1 MYKKLFKSFVNKV
14 KNSNNIWIVPQQR
27 KATSFHIKVVAKRKV
42 IGFEVEHRVMP
53 IDTFFPIEIFN
64 FVIDELFK
72 SPTKSLERGNGLKN
86 PIGGLGMGLN
96 TVESLVAIRF
106 YAKTQGQ
113 FVDRRISVIANIL
126 VESGVCV
133 HGKRIL
139 RLKNIG
145 GNYGNGSNPIGIYNP
160 KNTPK
165 KPIGTNDK
173 DLPEYLIENK
183 NKIINNPDQII
194 NLVNKN
200 YSKEIFMD
208 FDVIKEFHK
217 KFPNLKKS
225 PIQRKQVSDLFKNK
239 EYYLGFIAAMIWGG
253 INASRP
259 RKVKKIDKENN
270 EIAKFETIDL
280 YKLLKQNPIQVVA
293 IIKQVEKYLIQGKNK
308 ECFDYLLSDKGK
320 LQGVGFA
327 YFTKLM
333 YFLGHHNPLVKT
345 KPLIFDKWTSNAY
358 FALLIDSSQVEKIN
372 KFYTKSVDPNYKTVG
387 LTSLKSS
394 AYNSYVNDMEI
405 WANKLGVS
413 ASKLEEFIFG
423 VSLRKNNTKSNPR
436 NQLWK
441 IILEYPHS
449 KIKDIKKKK

>member
-1 MYKKLFKSFVNKV
+1 MYKKLFQSFVKTV
-14 KNSNNIWIVPQQR
+14 KNSNNIWMIPQQR
-27 KATSFHIKVVAKRKV
+27 GAQPFDIKVVAKNQV
-42 IGFEVEHRVMP
+42 LGFEVEHRVMP
-53 IDTFFPIEIFN
+53 IDTFFPIELFN
-64 FVIDELFK
+64 FVIAELFQ

-86 PIGGLGMGLN
+86 RIGGVGMGIN
-96 TVESLVAIRF
+96 TIESKVAIRF
-106 YAKTQGQ
+106 YAKRRGQ

-126 VESGVCV
+126 VESGVCE
-133 HGKRIL
+133 HGKGIL

-145 GNYGNGSNPIGIYNP
+145 GNFKSGNNPIGINNP

-173 DLPEYLIENK
+173 DLPEYLIKNK
-183 NKIINNPDQII
+183 NKIIDNPDQFI
-194 NLVNKN
+194 NLINKN
-200 YSKEIFMD
+200 YGKEIYME
-208 FDVIKEFHK
+208 FDVIKEFHER
-217 KFPNLKKS
+217 FPNLKKS

-259 RKVKKIDKENN
+259 RKVKKSDKENN
-270 EIAKFETIDL
+270 EIAKFETIDF
-280 YKLLKQNPIQVVA
+280 YKLLKQNPIHVA
-293 IIKQVEKYLIQGKNK
+293 VIIKQVEKYIIQGKNK
-308 ECFDYLLSDKGK
+308 ECFEYLLSDNGK
-320 LQGVGFA
+320 LQGVGYA

-358 FALLIDSSQVEKIN
+358 FALLIDSNQVEKIN
-372 KFYTKSVDPNYKTVG
+372 QFYTKSIDPKYKTVG

-394 AYNSYVNDMEI
+394 AYNSYINDMKI

-423 VSLRKNNTKSNPR
+423 ISLRKNNTKTNPR
-436 NQLWK
+436 NQLWNK
-441 IILEYPHS
+441 ILEYPQI
-449 KIKDIKKKK
+449 KIKKVEN

>member
-1 MYKKLFKSFVNKV
+1 MV
-14 KNSNNIWIVPQQR
+14 KNSRNIWMIRQQR
-27 KATSFHIKVVAKRKV
+27 NAKSFHIKVVTKKQ
-42 IGFEVEHRVMP
+42 IPGFEVEHRVMP

-72 SPTKSLERGNGLKN
+72 SPTKSLKRGNGLKN
-86 PIGGLGMGLN
+86 PIGGLGMGVN
-96 TVESLVAIRF
+96 TIESKVAIKF
-106 YAKTQGQ
+106 YNKRRGQ

-133 HGKRIL
+133 HGKGV
-139 RLKNIG
+139 LKLNQSG
-145 GNYGNGSNPIGIYNP
+145 KNLKSGNNPVEIFNP

-165 KPIGTNDK
+165 KPIGKNDK
-173 DLPEYLIENK
+173 DLPQYLIENK
-183 NKIINNPDQII
+183 NKIIDKLDQII
-194 NLVNKN
+194 NLINKN
-200 YSKEIFMD
+200 YGKKVYLEFE
-208 FDVIKEFHK
+208 VIKEFHQR
-217 KFPNLKKS
+217 FPDLKNS

-239 EYYLGFIAAMIWGG
+239 EYYLGFISAMIWGG

-259 RKVKKIDKENN
+259 RKIKKIDIENN
-270 EIAKFETIDL
+270 EIAKFETIDF

-293 IIKQVEKYLIQGKNK
+293 IIKQVEKYIIQGKNK

-320 LQGVGFA
+320 LQGVGYA

-358 FALLIDSSQVEKIN
+358 FALLINSSQVEKIN
-372 KFYTKSVDPNYKTVG
+372 KFYTKSVDPKYKTVG

-394 AYNSYVNDMEI
+394 AYNNYINDMKI
-405 WANKLGVS
+405 WASELGVS

-436 NQLWK
+436 NQLWN
-441 IILEYPHS
+441 IILEYP
-449 KIKDIKKKK
+449 KIKIKKLGN

>member
-1 MYKKLFKSFVNKV
+1 MYKKIFKTFIKNV
-14 KNSNNIWIVPQQR
+14 KNSNNMWIVPQQR
-27 KATSFHIKVVAKRKV
+27 NAQSFHIKIVTLNKV
-42 IGFEVEHRVMP
+42 PGFEVEHRVMP

-86 PIGGLGMGLN
+86 PIGGVGMGLN
-96 TVESLVAIRF
+96 TIESKVAIRF

-126 VESGVCV
+126 VESGVCT
-133 HGKRIL
+133 HGRGIL

-145 GNYGNGSNPIGIYNP
+145 GNFKSGNNPIGIDNP

-165 KPIGTNDK
+165 KPIGTNEK
-173 DLPEYLIENK
+173 DLPEYFIENK
-183 NKIINNPDQII
+183 NKIIENPDQFI
-194 NLVNKN
+194 NLINKN
-200 YSKEIFMD
+200 YGKEIYME
-208 FDVIKEFHK
+208 FDVIKEFHQR
-217 KFPNLKKS
+217 FPNLKKS

-239 EYYLGFIAAMIWGG
+239 EYYLGFISAMIWGG

-259 RKVKKIDKENN
+259 RKVNKIDKENN

-280 YKLLKQNPIQVVA
+280 YKLLKQNPKQVIA
-293 IIKQVEKYLIQGKNK
+293 IIKQVEKYIIQGKNK

-320 LQGVGFA
+320 LQGVGYA

-333 YFLGHHNPLVKT
+333 YFLGHYNPLVKT

-358 FALLIDSSQVEKIN
+358 FALLINSNQVEKIN
-372 KFYTKSVDPNYKTVG
+372 KFYTKSVDPKYKTVG

-394 AYNSYVNDMEI
+394 AYNSYVNDMKI

-436 NQLWK
+436 NQLWN
-441 IILEYPHS
+441 IILEYP
-449 KIKDIKKKK
+449 KIKIKKVEK